1 MSVRKAKLGL
11 TSTLAAVHSV
21 KTSPNWMAEEY
32 LKVFGNLL
40 VTSSKIWLF
49 GWIQLLI
56 PKFSKMVF

>member
-49 GWIQLLI
+49 G
-56 PKFSKMVF
+56 